1 MKNLIGLCAV
11 LFLTV
16 TLSVQVGCKDVK
28 DEPLPDVTASAITI
42 NGTVKLKETD
52 ANGTQLIKW
61 HYGPAMIRAGKLA
74 NAALTSDGNFTL
86 ILPATIKGSDF
97 ITMDGFSAIQGGT
110 CVAAPSTTNFAG
122 SVEFIVD
129 YTDNGV
135 AKNMPVGQYLY
146 VLSNNMPVI
155 SRSYTYN
162 FYDRDG
168 TFKGNS
174 DFAKTYDWT
183 FSKGWGMIES
193 YYSSA
198 ASAYSSKSVI
208 LVPSEAVWTN

>member
-1 MKNLIGLCAV
+1 MKNLFGLCAV
-11 LFLTV
+11 LFLTF

-28 DEPLPDVTASAITI
+28 DEPLPDVTASAFTI

-52 ANGTQLIKW
+52 ATGTRLVNW

-86 ILPATIKGSDF
+86 ILPATIKGSEFMSMDDF
-97 ITMDGFSAIQGGT
+97 TSIQGGT

-122 SVEFIVD
+122 PVEFIVD

-146 VLSNNMPVI
+146 VLSNNKPVV
-155 SRSYTYN
+155 SRSYAYN
-162 FYDRDG
+162 FYDSDG
-168 TFKGNS
+168 TFTGKSNYNKAFNWS
-174 DFAKTYDWT
+174 FI
-183 FSKGWGMIES
+183 KGWGTIES
-193 YYSSA
+193 YYSSSS
-198 ASAYSSKSVI
+198 SAYSSI
-208 LVPSEAVWTN
+208 TIMQAPTEAVWTN

>member
-1 MKNLIGLCAV
+1 MKHLLNPCVV
-11 LFLTV
+11 LLLML

-28 DEPLPDVTASAITI
+28 DDTLPDVTASAITI
-42 NGTVKLKETD
+42 NGTVKLKVTD
-52 ANGTQLIKW
+52 ANGTQLVKW

-86 ILPATIKGSDF
+86 ILPATIKGSEFMNMDDF
-97 ITMDGFSAIQGGT
+97 KSIQGGT

-122 SVEFIVD
+122 PVEFIVD

-135 AKNMPVGQYLY
+135 AQNMSVGQYLY
-146 VLSNNMPVI
+146 VLSNNMPVV

-162 FYDRDG
+162 FYDSDG

-174 DFAKTYDWT
+174 DFAKAYDWT
-183 FSKGWGMIES
+183 FSKGWGTIES

-198 ASAYSSKSVI
+198 ASAYSSKSI
-208 LVPSEAVWTN
+208 TLVPSEAVWTN

>member
-1 MKNLIGLCAV
+1 MKNLFGLCAV
-11 LFLTV
+11 LFLTL
-16 TLSVQVGCKDVK
+16 TLSFQVGCKDVK
-28 DEPLPDVTASAITI
+28 DEPLPDVTASALTI

-52 ANGTQLIKW
+52 AEGIRLVKW

-86 ILPATIKGSDF
+86 ILPATIKSSDF
-97 ITMDGFSAIQGGT
+97 MSMDGFSTIQGGT

-122 SVEFIVD
+122 PFEFIVD

-135 AKNMPVGQYLY
+135 AKNMPVGLYLY
-146 VLSNNMPVI
+146 LLNNNKPVV

-162 FYDRDG
+162 FYDSDG

-174 DFAKTYDWT
+174 DFAKAYDWT
-183 FSKGWGMIES
+183 FSKGWGTIES

-198 ASAYSSKSVI
+198 ASAYSSKSI
-208 LVPSEAVWTN
+208 TLVPSEAVWTN